1 MAERESLSGEIAF
14 RPLGGDD
21 LPRLQAWLGQG
32 LVNRWYGGEAPS
44 LEAVTEKYTPR
55 IAGNDPAHCFII
67 QFDDAPIGLIQTYRI
82 DDFPDYL
89 ELIGLEEDAAGL
101 DIFIGERAFVQR
113 GLGPQIIRAFLK
125 TVVFERLQ
133 VESCVAGP
141 HPLNRVAIAAFRKAG
156 FAHLKKV
163 ADIETGQ
170 AECIMRI
177 ERGALD

>member
-1 MAERESLSGEIAF
+1 MAERETLTGKIAF
-14 RPLGGDD
+14 RPLSRDD
-21 LPRLQAWLGQG
+21 LPRLQGWLGQG
-32 LVNRWYGGEAPS
+32 FVNRWYGSGAPS
-44 LEAVTEKYTPR
+44 LEAVTQKYAPR
-55 IAGNDPAHCFII
+55 IEGSDPALCFII
-67 QFDDAPIGLIQTYRI
+67 RFDDKPIGLIQTYRI

-125 TVVFERLQ
+125 VIVFERLQ

-141 HPLNRVAIAAFRKAG
+141 HPLNRVAITAFRKAG

-163 ADIETGQ
+163 VDIETGQ
-170 AECIMRI
+170 AECIMRVA
-177 ERGALD
+177 RGELV